1 MKWPNIL
8 SHGHRCATVEDV
20 RKIFADYHDTLH
32 WLAGFLLTDKRLAP
46 ACMVDACNIA
56 ERQSPLFHDW
66 LTHWAAHA
74 TLLCALRMQRD
85 DVAALVPKYE
95 QLDDTDTVR
104 PLFSPEDL
112 QLLVDNAEVVRT
124 QLDVLC
130 RFVLIMYG
138 IGKETCADVASQL
151 RLSEGGVVRAYAVAF
166 DTFHRVSERAATDAN
181 KVGRSGGILDRLHH
195 LFEGIHLLGQE
206 FAEPNK
212 K

>member
-8 SHGHRCATVEDV
+8 SHGNRYATVEDV

-32 WLAGFLLTDKRLAP
+32 WLARFLLTDEVLAP
-46 ACMVDACNIA
+46 ACVVDACNIA
-56 ERQSPLFHDW
+56 ERQSPMFHDW

-95 QLDDTDTVR
+95 QLDGVDSDR

-138 IGKETCADVASQL
+138 IGKETREDVGSQL
-151 RLSEGGVVRAYAVAF
+151 RLSESAVVRAYAVAF
-166 DTFHRVSERAATDAN
+166 DTFRRVSVKTATNAN
-181 KVGRSGGILDRLHH
+181 KAGPSGGILDRLHH
-195 LFEGIHLLGQE
+195 LFEGIHRLGQE
-206 FAEPNK
+206 SAEPNK